1 MELSGRQEKCWVCGE
16 TFGNIALL
24 KTHYKS
30 HINNNTCHI
39 CNVTL
44 ECQNSLS
51 THLVNVHSPP
61 FCEHCHQSFADVW
74 ELNKHA
80 ETSSLFNNHS
90 EEVIKADTPGRQW
103 NDRARKHPDAEQ
115 TAASGVDYVVRE
127 DSQDG
132 LPSKELLEGES
143 DNDSDSSSTDHSSDS
158 SKSLPSRKSRST
170 VFSNS
175 FCKVCGKGPFKF
187 VKLHRRHCTGAKVEH
202 RCLLCNATFET
213 SLALNEHYLPLYS
226 CEICGQI
233 FSHQT
238 LYRHHK
244 CPKRSGTGR
253 VLFCSTVMPIAC
265 KICKCFFTSEAH
277 LSNHIT
283 AAHSSLVRT
292 KVCIIKGHSG
302 HSDKSILLTS
312 QQLPSTYSPAVK
324 INNGGIDGNE
334 TNGKPFKNSRPSS
347 SSSPFN
353 GSRHLS
359 AELPFKGVSSGK
371 PAAANTSSN
380 HLVSSVSQAAAAVP
394 HTGRAPAI
402 LALFEN
408 YSKELALRQRLNMD
422 WRLKPCY
429 RCHLCCATVR
439 QRSFLIL
446 HRYRHRG
453 KRLHHCHCGRRFAQR
468 LYLLRHCVQ
477 HAEAVDYICASCG
490 KTFTGSKRLA
500 KHLRCRKLLE
510 DTKPNGYHKRR
521 CEMSFTCDCGLTFL
535 RPSAYIWHHIQKHM
549 DTRHLRKR
557 LK

>member
-1 MELSGRQEKCWVCGE
+1 MELRGRQEKCWVCGE

-30 HINNNTCHI
+30 HINSNTCHI

-51 THLVNVHSPP
+51 THLANVHSPP
-61 FCEHCHQSFADVW
+61 FCERCHQSFANVW
-74 ELNKHA
+74 QFNKHA
-80 ETSSLFNNHS
+80 ETSCRNSGSDNHS
-90 EEVIKADTPGRQW
+90 EAVIKADPVPER
-103 NDRARKHPDAEQ
+103 RVRKHPDAER
-115 TAASGVDYVVRE
+115 TAPCSVDYVVGE
-127 DSQDG
+127 DSQEG
-132 LPSKELLEGES
+132 APSNEPPDGES

-187 VKLHRRHCTGAKVEH
+187 VKLHLRHCTGAKAEH
-202 RCLLCNATFET
+202 RCVLCSAQFET

-238 LYRHHK
+238 LYQLHK

-253 VLFCSTVMPIAC
+253 VLFCSEVMPIAC

-292 KVCIIKGHSG
+292 KVCIIKGPSG
-302 HSDKSILLTS
+302 HNDKSILLAS
-312 QQLPSTYSPAVK
+312 HQLPSTLSPALK
-324 INNGGIDGNE
+324 INNGGLDGNE
-334 TNGKPFKNSRPSS
+334 TNAKPFKNSRPSS
-347 SSSPFN
+347 SSSSSSSSSFN
-353 GSRHLS
+353 GGCLLS
-359 AELPFKGVSSGK
+359 AEPPVKGVGS
-371 PAAANTSSN
+371 ASSN
-380 HLVSSVSQAAAAVP
+380 HLVPSASQAAGAAP
-394 HTGRAPAI
+394 HADPAPAI

-408 YSKELALRQRLNMD
+408 YSQELALRQRLNTD
-422 WRLKPCY
+422 WRSKRCY
-429 RCHLCCATVR
+429 HCRQCGATVR
-439 QRSFLIL
+439 QRSFIIVHRYL
-446 HRYRHRG
+446 HRGERPHY
-453 KRLHHCHCGRRFAQR
+453 CHCGRRFAQR
-468 LYLLRHCVQ
+468 LHLLRHCVQ

-490 KTFTGSKRLA
+490 KTFAGSKLLA

-510 DTKPNGYHKRR
+510 DAKPNGRRRRR
-521 CEMSFTCDCGLTFL
+521 CEMSFTCDCGRTFL